1 MKILVTGNMG
11 YIGPCVVERLRTS
24 YPAATLVGLDTGY
37 FANCLTNAKIFP
49 ECRVD
54 QQFFADVRDLP
65 PGLLDGM
72 DAVLHLAAISND
84 PMGNAFEKVTLDIN
98 HRASIHLAKMAKMAG
113 VKAFVFASSCSIY
126 GAAEEQP
133 RTEDSPLNPLT
144 AYAKS
149 KVLTEKDLRE
159 LSGDGF
165 KVTSLRFS
173 TACGMSDRLRLD
185 LVLNDFVAGAVA
197 AKEIT
202 ILSDGTPW
210 RPLIHVKDMAK
221 AFEWA
226 AFRNIESGG
235 AYLSV
240 NVGSNRWNYQVRQ
253 LAEAVAEVVPDVRVS
268 INKNAMPDKR
278 SYRVNFDLFEKLAP
292 DYQPEMDLISSIRDL
307 NNGLEEMGF
316 RDPDFR
322 NSNYMRL
329 KVLTNLRSNGYLTEN
344 LEWCKDRTAGRMG
357 TK

>member
-1 MKILVTGNMG
+1 MKILITGNMG
-11 YIGPCVVERLRTS
+11 YIGPCVVERLRST
-24 YPAATLVGLDTGY
+24 YPDATLIGLDVGY
-37 FANCLTNAKIFP
+37 FATCLTNAQIFP
-49 ECRVD
+49 ECKVD
-54 QQFFADVRDLP
+54 QQYFADVRDLP
-65 PGLLDGM
+65 PDLLDDV

-84 PMGNAFEKVTLDIN
+84 PMGNAFEDVTLDIN
-98 HRASIHLAKMAKMAG
+98 HRASVHLAKIAKMAG

-149 KVLTEKDLRE
+149 KVFTEKDLRK
-159 LSGDGF
+159 LSGNDF
-165 KVTSLRFS
+165 KVTCLRFS

-226 AFRNIESGG
+226 AFRNLEPGG

-240 NVGSNRWNYQVRQ
+240 NVGSNAWNYQVRQ
-253 LAEAVAEVVPDVRVS
+253 LAEAVAEVVADVRVS

-278 SYRVNFDLFEKLAP
+278 SYRVNFDLFKRLAP
-292 DYQPEMDLISSIRDL
+292 DHQPEMDLLSSIKEL
-307 NNGLEEMGF
+307 KNGLEEMDF
-316 RDPDFR
+316 KDPDFR
-322 NSNYMRL
+322 NSNYVRL
-329 KVLTNLRSNGYLTEN
+329 KVLTNLRNKGYLSDN
-344 LEWCKDRTAGRMG
+344 LEWCRGKPTGKAGA
-357 TK
+357 K